1 MDPEKD
7 PETSDSI
14 TVTMDSDK
22 ETELPQTSTPEAE
35 IEEEFLTGIKLI
47 LSLFAVTIVGFLI
60 SLDASI
66 VVTVRAPS
74 RL

>member
-1 MDPEKD
+1 MDPEKE

-35 IEEEFLTGIKLI
+35 TEEEFLTGIKLI
-47 LSLFAVTIVGFLI
+47 LSLCAVTIVGFLI

-66 VVTVRAPS
+66 VVTVRAS
-74 RL
+74 SKL